1 MFPVFPLSFHTTRP
15 GASNAPGQS
24 CRFAWD
30 VMSCVAMALR
40 ASGIANTRNGTVVS
54 WFGMVWVILIIHGP
68 HGLGPEANC
77 ADSFLTSLLPR
88 ASSQL
93 HRYKTQHHFTMPKN
107 PVGTGSHCQTFP
119 LTSARP
125 FSLVSRVTA
134 GAMAATTSSSR
145 AVGEA
150 LAAWQADTALLQVET
165 SGGTWGAAGE
175 HLFNGCILDI

>member
-1 MFPVFPLSFHTTRP
+1 
-15 GASNAPGQS
+15 
-24 CRFAWD
+24 
-30 VMSCVAMALR
+30 
-40 ASGIANTRNGTVVS
+40 
-54 WFGMVWVILIIHGP
+54 
-68 HGLGPEANC
+68 
-77 ADSFLTSLLPR
+77 
-88 ASSQL
+88 
-93 HRYKTQHHFTMPKN
+93 MPKN
-107 PVGTGSHCQTFP
+107 PVGTGSHGQTFP

-175 HLFNGCILDI
+175 NLFNGCILDI